1 MSGSSDDQAHT
12 NIQGNYF
19 AGPTA
24 IQASGLQ
31 INLSGDAQSLAA
43 VAPDRWIEIGSLN
56 PIELGVHRAAPDSN
70 GDALTRYV
78 SRDIDDA
85 IDDALE
91 EASSEGGFLLF
102 VGDSAAGKT
111 RTAIEAVK
119 RSLGSFRLFS
129 ASSAIEISLFA
140 QVVQSVSDP
149 RVILWLD
156 DLERFFEAGF
166 NSGILNE
173 IIRARA
179 VVVATLRHDEYKR
192 YRKKIGRR
200 QKSPLDGSESWGTYN
215 GARIL
220 DLVDPIIIE
229 RGWSKGEKE
238 RAKRDGDPRV
248 AKALAHNPEAA
259 VCEYL
264 AAGPQLWRIYD
275 YALREKKN
283 HFGPSIVRAAI
294 DLRRTGIRRDI
305 PQDVLLAVS
314 REYEGNQRVTDEIIP
329 DWVLEKSFSWC
340 KKIRFGVTG
349 LLRESGS
356 GWSPFDYLIDAAARD
371 RIQSQIP
378 EHVWHAALRFAQ
390 GGELFSVG
398 WMLYLN
404 EEYELASSVMR
415 NLANAGF
422 PLAMS
427 NLGVLLQELGSPDE
441 AEEWFKKS
449 ADLGHPAGQFNLGTI
464 AYERDDYGTAESL
477 WREAARSG
485 EALAVQ
491 ALAILYEKLGRDS
504 AAEET
509 WKSGAEKGDPLSA
522 YRLGIHLHQRD
533 RRMDAEIWWRQA
545 AHAGHALSCLR
556 LGNSLALRGK
566 QTKASEWWTKA
577 AESGIKGARGL
588 ELTELTDCGTGM
600 SCIATNAEIRE
611 KLGRQFLEMVCSS
624 VWPKGCQ
631 TCGKDLGEL
640 PPSLVIADCMVFGF
654 AGLHHLQCRTPEW
667 TENPGVDKSEN
678 ISWTSRA
685 FMLPLMADDEEIGT
699 PCFLVNP
706 ALETAHLVPD
716 GQGGWKVAPL
726 DMFEKSGFGYLGST
740 FILDEPVTSGHR
752 SLFDPFCVITDL
764 DLSVYAD
771 IAHNWSAALD
781 EETRDAIRLKGG
793 VLVAVAAHIRPDL
806 EMSYGALLQAM
817 LQREVAVGWVP
828 LSEDGNP
835 LPRRGRRVTGDRF
848 SAFQSGGEAI
858 VGKIV
863 GSAPS
868 TLNSDDAKSWAL
880 DEIDIESD
888 RLIPWEAAS
897 ANSFFFTVDAIS
909 VKMYAV
915 YLRSDSWIVS
925 ELLARHGGV
934 DAHEAKDLS
943 SWANQIID
951 VHLKVG
957 PLRWRQVLLPP
968 SGVGALAIE
977 SIPEN
982 SGP

>member
-1 MSGSSDDQAHT
+1 MAGGSDDQAHA

-43 VAPDRWIEIGSLN
+43 VAPDRWIEIDSLD
-56 PIELGVHRAAPDSN
+56 PIKLGVHRAAPDSS
-70 GDALTRYV
+70 GDTLTRYV

-91 EASSEGGFLLF
+91 EASSEGGFVLL
-102 VGDSAAGKT
+102 VGNSAVGKT

-119 RSLGSFRLFS
+119 RNLGNFRLFS
-129 ASSAIEISLFA
+129 ASTAIEISLFA
-140 QVVQSVSDP
+140 QVVQGISDP
-149 RVILWLD
+149 HVILWLD
-156 DLERFFEAGF
+156 DLERFFDAGF
-166 NSGILNE
+166 NSGILSE
-173 IIRARA
+173 LIQART

-200 QKSPLDGSESWGTYN
+200 QESSANDSGSWGTYN

-220 DLVDPIIIE
+220 DLVDPIVIE
-229 RGWSKGEKE
+229 HGWSKGERE
-238 RAKRDGDPRV
+238 RAKRDGDPRL
-248 AKALAHNPEAA
+248 AKALAHTPESAI
-259 VCEYL
+259 CEYL
-264 AAGPQLWRIYD
+264 AAGPQLWRTYN

-283 HFGPSIVRAAI
+283 HLGPSIVRAAI

-305 PQDVLLAVS
+305 PQDVLLRVA
-314 REYEGNQRVTDEIIP
+314 REYEGSQRFASETIP
-329 DWVLEKSFSWC
+329 DRILDKSFLWC
-340 KKIRFGVTG
+340 KKTRFGVTG
-349 LLRESGS
+349 LLSESSS

-371 RIQSQIP
+371 CTHSQIP
-378 EHVWHAALRFAQ
+378 EQVWRAALRFAQ

-404 EEYELASSVMR
+404 EEYELASGVMR
-415 NLANAGF
+415 KLADAGF

-464 AYERDDYGTAESL
+464 AYDREDYETAESL
-477 WREAARSG
+477 WHEAARSG

-504 AAEET
+504 AAEEI
-509 WKSGAEKGDPLSA
+509 WKSGAEKGDPVSA
-522 YRLGIHLHQRD
+522 YRLGTHLHQRD
-533 RRMDAEIWWRQA
+533 RWMDAEIWWRQA
-545 AHAGHALSCLR
+545 AHAGHAPSCLR

-566 QTKASEWWTKA
+566 RTKASEWWTRA

-588 ELTELTDCGTGM
+588 ELTELADRGTGI

-611 KLGRQFLEMVCSS
+611 KLGRQTLEVVCSS
-624 VWPKGCQ
+624 VWPKDCQ
-631 TCGKDLGEL
+631 TCGRDLGEL
-640 PPSLVIADCMVFGF
+640 PPSLVIADCMIFGL
-654 AGLHHLQCRTPEW
+654 AGLHHLQCRIPEW
-667 TENPGVDKSEN
+667 AENPGTDKSEN
-678 ISWTSRA
+678 LSWTSRA
-685 FMLPLMADDEEIGT
+685 FMLPLMADDDEIGT

-706 ALETAHLVPD
+706 GLETAHLAPD

-726 DMFEKSGFGYLGST
+726 DIFEKNGFGYLGPT
-740 FILDEPVTSGHR
+740 FIVDEPVTSGRR
-752 SLFDPFCVITDL
+752 SLFDPFCVITAS

-781 EETRDAIRLKGG
+781 EETRDAVRLKGG
-793 VLVAVAAHIRPDL
+793 VLVAVAAHIRPDF
-806 EMSYGALLQAM
+806 EMTYAALLQAM

-858 VGKIV
+858 VGKIL
-863 GSAPS
+863 GSAPP
-868 TLNSDDAKSWAL
+868 TLDPDDAKSWAL

-897 ANSFFFTVDAIS
+897 TDSFFFTVDALS
-909 VKMYAV
+909 VRMYAV

-934 DAHEAKDLS
+934 DVQDAEDLS

-951 VHLKVG
+951 VHLKAG
-957 PLRWRQVLLPP
+957 PLRWRQVLLPK
-968 SGVGALAIE
+968 SEEGALAIE
-977 SIPEN
+977 SFPGN
-982 SGP
+982 S